1 MQQQQKPACG
11 INMSDL
17 LVTFLESR
25 LDSYLAEL
33 QSVVSIDSYSY
44 DRDDVNHVVDWLEI
58 RLKALGFEMS
68 RQSNQHSGDNLLA
81 WRKGSGEGRIM
92 LLGHSDT
99 VFPRGTT
106 AQRPITYQGDK
117 ILGPGTCDMKA
128 GLLVGI
134 YAVEAL
140 DAVGVDTYEQITF
153 LIVPDEEI
161 DERYSIP
168 LIRSTSRENDAVLT
182 LEAARENGDIVVA
195 RKGVR
200 SFTAEA
206 HGHAAHSGVEPEKGR
221 NAIVALAYQIIALEK
236 LNDLRN
242 GISVNVGVVE
252 GGRLRNIVPDYAR
265 LRFEARAFSQP
276 DLDHITADILRV
288 FEHETVPGVVF
299 KVSFEQT
306 SPPMPYTAEIATLE
320 RMAKAIAGE
329 LGFDLNGARTGGT
342 ADAAFAVA
350 EGVPAL
356 DGLGP
361 VGGLDHGPDEYIL
374 KSSIVPRTALLAK
387 LIMAIA
393 KSKT

>member
-1 MQQQQKPACG
+1 MA
-11 INMSDL
+11 DA

-33 QSVVSIDSYSY
+33 QAIVSRDSYSY
-44 DRDDVNHVVDWLEI
+44 DRDDVNQVVDWLET
-58 RLKALGFEMS
+58 RLKTLDFAVT
-68 RQSNQHSGDNLLA
+68 RQAQEHTGDNLLA
-81 WRKGSGEGRIM
+81 SRSGSGSGRVM

-106 AQRPITYQGDK
+106 KQRPMTTQGDK

-128 GLLVGI
+128 GLLAGI

-140 DAVGVDTYEQITF
+140 DAVGFDAYEQITF
-153 LIVPDEEI
+153 LSVSDEEI

-168 LIRSTSRENDAVLT
+168 LIRSASQGNDAVLT

-221 NAIVALAYQIIALEK
+221 NAIVALAHQIIALEQ
-236 LNDLRN
+236 LNDLPN
-242 GISVNVGVVE
+242 GLSVNVGVVD

-265 LRFEARAFSQP
+265 LRFEARAFSQAV
-276 DLDHITADILRV
+276 LDRVTADIFHL
-288 FEHETVPGVVF
+288 FEGESPSGVTF
-299 KVSFEQT
+299 NVSFEQT
-306 SPPMPYTAEIATLE
+306 SPPMPRTDEITALE
-320 RMAKAIAGE
+320 SMAKAIAGE
-329 LGFDLNGARTGGT
+329 LGFEVNGARTGGA
-342 ADAAFAVA
+342 ADAAFAAA

-393 KSKT
+393 QSKA